1 MVPTFLRREQTLLNA
16 QTPEKIIELE
26 KNHDSGNRVQISF
39 GINWSL
45 APGGTLGV
53 EFQDLAPALG
63 PRRRSMQSDL
73 LPGEGN

>member
-1 MVPTFLRREQTLLNA
+1 MVPTFLGSEQTFLNA
-16 QTPEKIIELE
+16 QTPDKIIELE
-26 KNHDSGNRVQISF
+26 KIHDSGNRVQISF
-39 GINWSL
+39 GIDWSL

-73 LPGEGN
+73 FLGEGN